1 MNEHKVLQIE
11 AEDLGIEVTAFSSS
25 SFTDRLNLADFA
37 FDALPAE
44 SLRRS
49 RRVLTPKLEP
59 SNTPAPIRVV
69 KRNRQT
75 GSPSVSSSSP
85 RRIRPRTSA
94 GYAPPSQYAHLNELV
109 DILEPNLICVF
120 VGLNPGICT
129 AIEGHAYSH
138 RSNRFWKLLHS
149 SGLTNRLM
157 LPAEDRTL
165 PALGDR
171 KSVV

>member
-1 MNEHKVLQIE
+1 MDEHKVLQIE
-11 AEDLGIEVTAFSSS
+11 AEDLGIGVTAFSSS

-37 FDALPAE
+37 FNALPAE
-44 SLRRS
+44 FLRRS

-75 GSPSVSSSSP
+75 GSPSVSPSSP
-85 RRIRPRTSA
+85 RRIRPRTPA

-120 VGLNPGICT
+120 VGLNPGIRT
-129 AIEGHAYSH
+129 AMEGHAYSH
-138 RSNRFWKLLHS
+138 RSNRF
-149 SGLTNRLM
+149 
-157 LPAEDRTL
+157 
-165 PALGDR
+165 
-171 KSVV
+171 